1 MLKKWHPPDAKSFW
15 TIEEVESAP
24 EEEESILT
32 WKGKCGSNKYQVK
45 RATEREQLLKMP
57 ADFKSVMSGK
67 VGRTLSCQHHINLKG
82 RVTCKKSFSNL
93 CFKWLIEW

>member
-1 MLKKWHPPDAKSFW
+1 MLKVSGPLKK
-15 TIEEVESAP
+15 ESAP

-45 RATEREQLLKMP
+45 RATEREQLLKML

-67 VGRTLSCQHHINLKG
+67 VGRTLSCQHHINLKETIPVQQQPY
-82 RVTCKKSFSNL
+82 RLPHMYRNAVRKKSRR
-93 CFKWLIEW
+93 